1 MLNKNFLLFIWLFI
15 FFIACSSQENNYE
28 LDKLINDSIEK
39 QIPKFIQETKQ
50 KAINEY
56 LSTTTSTTTTTTST
70 TTTTLAPTT
79 TTTTTTTTLAPTTT
93 TTSTT
98 TTLAPTTTTT
108 STTTTLAPT
117 NLSCNKRADNTP
129 PKVESYNINKNS
141 VDVANK
147 SEEFIVTL
155 RITDDCIGVEVD
167 EILISFGDTGFAYNR
182 QRVSGNSLDGIYKV
196 TVSVPAGHKIGN
208 FEVLLFP
215 VDDENGNTYV
225 PVGQVNGFI
234 SIGYVDVK

>member
-1 MLNKNFLLFIWLFI
+1 MT
-15 FFIACSSQENNYE
+15 ACSSQPNNYE
-28 LDKLINDSIEK
+28 LEKLINESIEK
-39 QIPKFIQETKQ
+39 QMPKFIQETKQ

-56 LSTTTSTTTTTTST
+56 LSTTTTLAPTTTTTST

-79 TTTTTTTTLAPTTT
+79 TTTSTTTTTLAPTTT

-108 STTTTLAPT
+108 STTTTLA
-117 NLSCNKRADNTP
+117 CNKRADNTP

-155 RITDDCIGVEVD
+155 RITDDCIGVEID
-167 EILISFGDTGFAYNR
+167 KILITFGDTGFAYNR
-182 QRVSGNSLDGIYKV
+182 QRVSGNSLDGIYEV
-196 TVSVPAGHKIGN
+196 IVSVPAGHKIGN

-225 PVGQVNGFI
+225 PAGQVNGFI

>member
-1 MLNKNFLLFIWLFI
+1 MT
-15 FFIACSSQENNYE
+15 ACSSQPNNYE
-28 LDKLINDSIEK
+28 LEKLINESIEK
-39 QIPKFIQETKQ
+39 QMPKFIQETKQ

-56 LSTTTSTTTTTTST
+56 LSTTT
-70 TTTTLAPTT
+70 TLAPTT
-79 TTTTTTTTLAPTTT
+79 TTTSTTTTTLAPTTT

-98 TTLAPTTTTT
+98 TTLA
-108 STTTTLAPT
+108 
-117 NLSCNKRADNTP
+117 CNKRADNTP

-167 EILISFGDTGFAYNR
+167 EILITFGDTGFAYNR
-182 QRVSGNSLDGIYKV
+182 QRVSGNSLDGIYEV
-196 TVSVPAGHKIGN
+196 IVSVPAGHKIGN

-225 PVGQVNGFI
+225 PAGQVNGFI

>member
-1 MLNKNFLLFIWLFI
+1 MT
-15 FFIACSSQENNYE
+15 ACSSQPNNYE
-28 LDKLINDSIEK
+28 LEKLINESIEK
-39 QIPKFIQETKQ
+39 QMPKFIQETKQ

-56 LSTTTSTTTTTTST
+56 LSTTTTLAPTTTTTTTST

-79 TTTTTTTTLAPTTT
+79 TTTTTTTLA
-93 TTSTT
+93 
-98 TTLAPTTTTT
+98 
-108 STTTTLAPT
+108 
-117 NLSCNKRADNTP
+117 CNKRADNTP

-167 EILISFGDTGFAYNR
+167 EILITFGDTGFAFNR
-182 QRVSGNSLDGIYKV
+182 KRISGNSLDGIYEV
-196 TVSVPAGHKIGN
+196 IVSVPAGHKIGN

-225 PVGQVNGFI
+225 PAGQVNGFI

>member
-1 MLNKNFLLFIWLFI
+1 MT
-15 FFIACSSQENNYE
+15 ACSSQPNNYE
-28 LDKLINDSIEK
+28 LEKLINESIEK
-39 QIPKFIQETKQ
+39 QMPKFIQETKQ

-56 LSTTTSTTTTTTST
+56 LSTTTTLAPTTTLTSTTTTTLAPTTTTTSTTTSTSTTTTTLAPTTTTTST

-79 TTTTTTTTLAPTTT
+79 TTTSTTTTTLA
-93 TTSTT
+93 
-98 TTLAPTTTTT
+98 
-108 STTTTLAPT
+108 
-117 NLSCNKRADNTP
+117 CNKRADNTP

-155 RITDDCIGVEVD
+155 RITDDCIGVEID
-167 EILISFGDTGFAYNR
+167 EILITFGDTGFAYNR
-182 QRVSGNSLDGIYKV
+182 QRVSGNSLDGIYEV
-196 TVSVPAGHKIGN
+196 IVSVPAGHKIGN

-225 PVGQVNGFI
+225 PAGQVNGFI

>member
-1 MLNKNFLLFIWLFI
+1 MT
-15 FFIACSSQENNYE
+15 ACSSQPNNYE
-28 LDKLINDSIEK
+28 LEKLINESIEK
-39 QIPKFIQETKQ
+39 QMPKFIQETKQ

-56 LSTTTSTTTTTTST
+56 LSTTT
-70 TTTTLAPTT
+70 TLAPTT
-79 TTTTTTTTLAPTTT
+79 TTTTTTTLA
-93 TTSTT
+93 
-98 TTLAPTTTTT
+98 
-108 STTTTLAPT
+108 
-117 NLSCNKRADNTP
+117 CNKRADNTP

-167 EILISFGDTGFAYNR
+167 EILITFGDTGFAFNR
-182 QRVSGNSLDGIYKV
+182 KRISGNSLDGIYEV
-196 TVSVPAGHKIGN
+196 IVSVPAGHKIGN

-225 PVGQVNGFI
+225 PAGQVNGFI

>member
-1 MLNKNFLLFIWLFI
+1 MLNNKSFLLFICSFI
-15 FFIACSSQENNYE
+15 FFISCSSQESNYE

-50 KAINEY
+50 RAIKEY

-70 TTTTLAPTT
+70 TTTTV
-79 TTTTTTTTLAPTTT
+79 APTTT

-98 TTLAPTTTTT
+98 TTTVAPTTTTT
-108 STTTTLAPT
+108 STTTTTTVAPT

-141 VDVANK
+141 IDVANK

-155 RITDDCIGVEVD
+155 RITDDCTGVEVD
-167 EILISFGDTGFAYNR
+167 EILITFGDTGFAYNR
-182 QRVSGNSLDGIYKV
+182 QRVSGNSLDGIYEV

-215 VDDENGNTYV
+215 VDDENGNS
-225 PVGQVNGFI
+225 NERFI
-234 SIGYVDVK
+234 YIGYVDVK

>member
-1 MLNKNFLLFIWLFI
+1 MT
-15 FFIACSSQENNYE
+15 ACSSQPNNYE
-28 LDKLINDSIEK
+28 LEKLINESIEK
-39 QIPKFIQETKQ
+39 QMPKFIQETKQ

-56 LSTTTSTTTTTTST
+56 LSTTT
-70 TTTTLAPTT
+70 TLAPTT
-79 TTTTTTTTLAPTTT
+79 TTTSTTTTTLAPTTT

-98 TTLAPTTTTT
+98 TTLA
-108 STTTTLAPT
+108 
-117 NLSCNKRADNTP
+117 CNKRADNTP

-155 RITDDCIGVEVD
+155 RITDDCIGVEID
-167 EILISFGDTGFAYNR
+167 KILITFGDTGFAYNR
-182 QRVSGNSLDGIYKV
+182 QRVSGNSLDGIYEV
-196 TVSVPAGHKIGN
+196 IVSVPAGHKIGN

-225 PVGQVNGFI
+225 PAGQVNGFI

>member
-1 MLNKNFLLFIWLFI
+1 MFVLFLT
-15 FFIACSSQENNYE
+15 ACSSQPNNYE
-28 LDKLINDSIEK
+28 LEKLINESIEK
-39 QIPKFIQETKQ
+39 QMPKFIQETKQ

-56 LSTTTSTTTTTTST
+56 LSTTTTLAPTTTTTST

-79 TTTTTTTTLAPTTT
+79 TTTSTTTSTSTTTTTLLNYDNYFYYDNYSCSNYDNYFYYDNYSA
-93 TTSTT
+93 
-98 TTLAPTTTTT
+98 
-108 STTTTLAPT
+108 
-117 NLSCNKRADNTP
+117 CNKRADNTP

-155 RITDDCIGVEVD
+155 RITDDCIGVEID
-167 EILISFGDTGFAYNR
+167 EILITFGDTGFAYNR
-182 QRVSGNSLDGIYKV
+182 QRVSGNSLDGIYEV
-196 TVSVPAGHKIGN
+196 IVSVPAGHKIGN

-225 PVGQVNGFI
+225 PAGQVNGFI